1 MHKYFNYS
9 KIFEAEQMG
18 TPLEPT
24 DMGINQVEAGANPV
38 SLISESDLAKYTL
51 DLQLSESD
59 IDALYDSAI
68 GYIEK
73 NEQALIDKDGDLSKN
88 KVINV
93 KIINSDNADSS
104 IATDDATKLIM
115 TTTSTILGNIGVT
128 SDAFTGIIETKF
140 PSNRG
145 EVTVRLSPAINTT
158 VASTNKVEIAKPN
171 QEVLPE
177 PAVIGANPW
186 ESKLMS
192 FDSFV
197 NEGKKK
203 WIDSIDMKT
212 NALKKEMKDDK
223 LSISDLNKKEAD
235 LKKKDK
241 DKKKPGLQLDAKD
254 AKTRKRVTL
263 AKNLMK
269 ASGADKK

>member
-9 KIFEAEQMG
+9 KIFEAEQAGM
-18 TPLEPT
+18 PLNPT
-24 DMGINQVEAGANPV
+24 DMGINQNLGANPAT
-38 SLISESDLAKYTL
+38 LISEAELAQYTL
-51 DLQLSESD
+51 DIQLSPAD
-59 IDALYDSAI
+59 IDALYDDAV

-73 NEQALIDKDGDLSKN
+73 NEQQLVDIDGDLTKN
-88 KVINV
+88 KVIDI

-104 IATDDATKLIM
+104 IATDDANRLIM
-115 TTTSTILGNIGVT
+115 TTTSTKLAEIGVAKD
-128 SDAFTGIIETKF
+128 SFTGIIETKMS
-140 PSNRG
+140 SNRG
-145 EVTVRLSPAINTT
+145 EVNVKLAPAIN
-158 VASTNKVEIAKPN
+158 VVDNDENKVEVAKTT
-171 QEVLPE
+171 QEVTPE
-177 PAVIGANPW
+177 PVEIGANPW

-203 WIDSIDMKT
+203 WIADIDMKAG
-212 NALKKEMKDDK
+212 ALKKELGDDK
-223 LSISDLNKKEAD
+223 LSMEDLDKKEAK

-241 DKKKPGLQLDAKD
+241 DKKKPGLQLDPKD
-254 AKTRKRVTL
+254 AKTRKRVVL